1 MLHEPKLKNTL
12 AIRNI
17 CVKLNWLTPSKLQFL
32 IPMPSAKSTLLYSL
46 RVNNHLDRF
55 FMHFLIMTAKVI
67 LLLCLLEN
75 SSVQI
80 SPTGTLILRHFKSHL
95 SGVYNCSLHYK
106 LTATQPDKKL
116 LLKYVI
122 YGKLSTSVSVLLCS
136 KRFYFKMCVAIY

>member
-1 MLHEPKLKNTL
+1 MCKAELIETL
-12 AIRNI
+12 N
-17 CVKLNWLTPSKLQFL
+17 QFL
-32 IPMPSAKSTLLYSL
+32 IPMPSAKSILLYSL
-46 RVNNHLDRF
+46 RVNNHLDCF
-55 FMHFLIMTAKVI
+55 FVHFLIMTAKVI

-95 SGVYNCSLHYK
+95 SGVYNCSLRFK

-122 YGKLSTSVSVLLCS
+122 YGKLSTSVSALLCS
-136 KRFYFKMCVAIY
+136 KRFYFKTCCYFWIISTYLELNLGR